1 MEFSRLER
9 AAIEAILSKPVD
21 GMEVLRRQFAAAS
34 VVKRDYTGGGFDT
47 TISVPSSVPPMPESQ
62 KLHRALFAGAGG
74 RAKSDPDGW
83 VSFMLWTDAGYLVG
97 LEGSTVCDA
106 WPNEDDIEDV
116 GPCEIRKNKCTQ
128 PSADNLM
135 PDCDNRFEI
144 WRRNTSYKTLLVTAL
159 LVLFILTIAALIVL
173 TFIGPVV

>member
-1 MEFSRLER
+1 MEFSRL
-9 AAIEAILSKPVD
+9 IEAILSKPVD
-21 GMEVLRRQFAAAS
+21 GMEVLRSQFAAAS
-34 VVKRDYTGGGFDT
+34 VVKRDYTGGGLYT
-47 TISVPSSVPPMPESQ
+47 TISVPSSVPPMPES
-62 KLHRALFAGAGG
+62 KELHDALFAGAGG

-83 VSFMLWTDAGYLVG
+83 VYFMLWTDAGYLVA
-97 LEGSTVCDA
+97 LEGSTIRDA

-144 WRRNTSYKTLLVTAL
+144 WRRNTSYKTLLVRAL
-159 LVLFILTIAALIVL
+159 LVLFILTIAALMVL
-173 TFIGPVV
+173 TFLGPVV